1 LTPTPS
7 TTLRRSRARRG
18 EGERLR
24 AEILEAAERLLVE
37 TGDQSAL
44 SIRAIADAV
53 GVTPPSIYLHFA
65 DRNDL
70 IFAVCE
76 EQFSHLDA
84 AMEAAAAGID
94 DPWERVARRG
104 RAYIDFGLSN
114 AEQYRIIM
122 TSRPDGTPER
132 FVDERLRQTSAFGHV
147 VEDVQA
153 AIDAG
158 LLRYNNAVLVATGLW
173 MVVHGITSLL
183 IAKPDFPWPPVDEL
197 VDHILGVYATG
208 LGATPAAGR

>member
-1 LTPTPS
+1 MTPTSS
-7 TTLRRSRARRG
+7 TALRRSRARRG

-24 AEILEAAERLLVE
+24 EEILEAAERLLIE
-37 TGDQSAL
+37 TGDESAV

-65 DRNDL
+65 DRNEL

-76 EQFSHLDA
+76 VQFGHLDE
-84 AMEAAAAGID
+84 AMQKAAAGID

-122 TSRPDGTPER
+122 SSNPGDTPER
-132 FVDERLRQTSAFGHV
+132 FVDERLSQTSAFSHV

-153 AIDAG
+153 AIEAGQIRYQDA
-158 LLRYNNAVLVATGLW
+158 YLVSTGLW
-173 MVVHGITSLL
+173 MLVHGITSLL
-183 IAKPDFPWPPVDEL
+183 IAKPDFPWPPVDDL
-197 VDHILGVYATG
+197 VEHALGVYAAG
-208 LGATPAAGR
+208 LGVVRDE